1 MLSPT
6 YPKSIYLILTIEFCE
21 RFSFCGLRTMLSLYL
36 RDVLKFSEKDATI
49 LYHIFYALCYFV
61 PIIGAILADSVYG
74 RYRTIRAFSVIYV
87 IGNILLYMGA
97 VGSLQL
103 PILKTT
109 LLGLALIGIG
119 TGGIKPCV
127 AALCGEQFS
136 ADQRF
141 YLERF
146 FSVYY
151 FIINIGGFLGM
162 VCIPMIRKFLP
173 GYYSYCTEPC
183 YELGFGVSALLMIL
197 SLGMFILG
205 KPIYTIRTPPKKNI
219 ILQFLKCMVYALNK
233 KYACSS
239 PAEYKSHWLDYAEDE
254 FPPRLITDMK
264 TVFAILF
271 VFIPLPLFWS
281 LFDQLGSS
289 WTFQAARTDSQIF
302 GLHILPDQIQVISPM
317 LSLILIP
324 LFDKIIYPVLD
335 KLGILENPLRRMV
348 CGGCIAG
355 LAFLS
360 AGYVE
365 LNLQGVYPASQY
377 MRNPKLVFI
386 NALPCSVSLVN
397 DITYL
402 DEMASGEMLTYANVT
417 HGKEY

>member
-1 MLSPT
+1 
-6 YPKSIYLILTIEFCE
+6 
-21 RFSFCGLRTMLSLYL
+21 MLSLYL
-36 RDVLKFSEKDATI
+36 RDVLKFSEKDATV

-61 PIIGAILADSVYG
+61 PIIGAILADSFYG
-74 RYRTIRAFSVIYV
+74 RYRTIRAFSFVYLA
-87 IGNILLYMGA
+87 GNVLLYLGA
-97 VGSLQL
+97 VQSLQL
-103 PILKTT
+103 PIVKTT
-109 LLGLALIGIG
+109 LMGLALIGIG

-127 AALCGEQFS
+127 AALCGEQFCVP
-136 ADQRF
+136 DQKF

-162 VCIPMIRKFLP
+162 VCIPMIRKSLP
-173 GYYSYCTEPC
+173 SYCGEPC
-183 YELGFGVSALLMIL
+183 YALGFAMSTLLMML
-197 SLGMFILG
+197 ALGMFILG
-205 KPIYTIRTPPKKNI
+205 KPLYTIRCPKKNI
-219 ILQFLKCMVYALNK
+219 ILQFLNCMLYALNK
-233 KYACSS
+233 KVASRPS
-239 PAEYKSHWLDYAEDE
+239 PDKAHWLDYAEGE
-254 FPPRLITDMK
+254 YSPRLISDMK

-302 GLHILPDQIQVISPM
+302 GMHILPDQMQVISPM

-324 LFDKIIYPVLD
+324 LFDNIIYPALD
-335 KLGILENPLRRMV
+335 KLRILENPLRRMV

-355 LAFLS
+355 FAFLS

-365 LNLQGVYPASQY
+365 LNLQGVYLGSQSI
-377 MRNPKLVFI
+377 RNSKLVFV
-386 NALPCSVSLVN
+386 NTLPCPVSLVN

-402 DEMASGEMLTYANVT
+402 DEIGSGEILTYANVSQGT
-417 HGKEY
+417 L